1 MWNAEEWIPL
11 ELLHVGCSSCPQ
23 LYILM
28 GDRLRELCEMLRIPD
43 ELRLKIWTCFEYSLV
58 HCTRL
63 MEDRH
68 LDQLLLCAI
77 YIMSKVSR
85 AGLQSRS
92 CLTVRTRSRDDCVPG
107 RQCGDDFQSHHKSP
121 LLPAEGQHKCKFG
134 SVQL

>member
-1 MWNAEEWIPL
+1 MWDAEEWNSS

-43 ELRLKIWTCFEYSLV
+43 DLRLKIWTCFEYSLV

-77 YIMSKVSR
+77 YIMAKVSR
-85 AGLQSRS
+85 TGLQSRS
-92 CLTVRTRSRDDCVPG
+92 CLTFRRRSCDRCVPG
-107 RQCGDDFQSHHKSP
+107 RQRGDDFQPHRESP
-121 LLPAEGQHKCKFG
+121 LLPAQGPRKFE
-134 SVQL
+134 SAQL